1 MVVLRPRKKGG
12 TRHDSVSLQ
21 APAEGRFTL
30 YSRRHADLWF
40 VTLGHVPIGSVFAL
54 VVIALVHGG
63 RTLLLS
69 VIRFVRRAR
78 SGSPGSAD
86 AKLVM
91 CSRGPEAGGIRVR
104 KTGACPPLGRVDV
117 QPPATATL
125 RPPAVVPLPNST
137 AAAAVALHRRQ
148 RLQQRLMHL
157 AIRRDNAVHSVWQ
170 RLAPR
175 KVQRQSLRIRHLPS
189 RLL

>member
-40 VTLGHVPIGSVFAL
+40 VTLGHVAIGSVFAL

-78 SGSPGSAD
+78 SGSPRVGRRCVLQA
-86 AKLVM
+86 L
-91 CSRGPEAGGIRVR
+91 RGP
-104 KTGACPPLGRVDV
+104 
-117 QPPATATL
+117 
-125 RPPAVVPLPNST
+125 
-137 AAAAVALHRRQ
+137 
-148 RLQQRLMHL
+148 
-157 AIRRDNAVHSVWQ
+157 
-170 RLAPR
+170 
-175 KVQRQSLRIRHLPS
+175 
-189 RLL
+189 